1 MNKAISV
8 VFTIILAVALPIAIV
23 LTSVQLV
30 AFNQGF
36 FMKEFEKYDRAEAT
50 GMDRDQLSKVAQAF
64 IDYLSLQ
71 KDELNMQVVVNG
83 RQRLL
88 FNDKELMH
96 MDDVRGLFESGFALR
111 LWAAILSIVSIAV
124 VGLWGHTKGIDGIAR
139 ALAWAAGI
147 PLALGAIV
155 ALLLA
160 TDFDRW
166 FVYFHLTFFNNDL
179 WQLDPSTDTLINIFN
194 EGFFADAAFR
204 ILLYAATAMVVI
216 FAASMAWIA
225 YSNKKAPKNQQ

>member
-1 MNKAISV
+1 MNRAISII
-8 VFTIILAVALPIAIV
+8 FTVILVVALPIAIV

-30 AFNQGF
+30 AFNEDF
-36 FMKEFEKYDRAEAT
+36 FMEEFEKYNRTEAT

-64 IDYLSLQ
+64 IDYLSME

-83 RQRLL
+83 RERLL

-96 MDDVRGLFESGFALR
+96 MDDVRGLFEGGFALC
-111 LWAAILSIVSIAV
+111 LWAVILSAISIAAI
-124 VGLWGHTKGIDGIAR
+124 GLWGNRKGIDGIAR
-139 ALAWAAGI
+139 ALAWASGVS
-147 PLALGAIV
+147 LALGATV

-179 WQLDPSTDTLINIFN
+179 WQLDPSTDMLINIFN

-204 ILLYAATAMVVI
+204 ILIYAFGTMAI
-216 FAASMAWIA
+216 ILAASMALIV
-225 YSNKKAPKNQQ
+225 YRNKKVPKNQR